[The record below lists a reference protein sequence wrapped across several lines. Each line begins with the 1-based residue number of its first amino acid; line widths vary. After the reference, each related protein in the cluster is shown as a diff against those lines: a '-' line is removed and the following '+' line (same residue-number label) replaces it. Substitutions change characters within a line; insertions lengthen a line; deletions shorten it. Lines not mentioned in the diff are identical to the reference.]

1 MTLIYEFMRKLFLI
15 LALLLPLSAF
25 QMRADDENVEMKKI
39 PIYQTG
45 QDRLGRSGI
54 EIDTYYFNF
63 LNCINTLTISDIG
76 EIEVR
81 VTNCS
86 TGETWFETFNS
97 GLYSQHMLQISGT
110 SGFYEII
117 YITESGVMYE
127 GSFILE

>member
-1 MTLIYEFMRKLFLI
+1 MTLIHEFMRV
-15 LALLLPLSAF
+15 LLLPLSAF
-25 QMRADDENVEMKKI
+25 QMRADDENVVKKI
-39 PIYQTG
+39 PLEMGHKI
-45 QDRLGRSGI
+45 DLSRGI
-54 EIDTYYFNF
+54 SQEFLSSYYYRMI
-63 LNCINTLTISDIG
+63 NCIQTIIASDLG
-76 EIEVR
+76 EIEVK

-86 TGETWFETFNS
+86 TGETWYETFNS

>member
-15 LALLLPLSAF
+15 LALLLPLSAS
-25 QMRADDENVEMKKI
+25 QMRADDENVVKKI
-39 PIYQTG
+39 PLEMG
-45 QDRLGRSGI
+45 HKVDLSRGI
-54 EIDTYYFNF
+54 SQEFLSSYYHRMI
-63 LNCINTLTISDIG
+63 NCIQTIMASDLG
-76 EIEVR
+76 KIEVR

-117 YITESGVMYE
+117 YVTESGVMYE
-127 GSFILE
+127 GSFIL